1 MKTKTIVTVTL
12 NELKEGYKYYLRN
25 WCMQYDATEDIEIII
40 DDISPQEIERNKE
53 ITNEKLGISR
63 EKIKWANDEY
73 HYKDCA
79 YLCKLN
85 GKCYCNEIKTT
96 D

>member
-1 MKTKTIVTVTL
+1 MKTKVIIHITMQ
-12 NELKEGYKYYLRN
+12 ELLDNFKKHKKHKYDN
-25 WCMQYDATEDIEIII
+25 DADIEIII